1 MCRSA
6 MSPAQ
11 GVHQAPGLQR
21 EREQR
26 EREGESQRE
35 TERREKEG
43 VMGGDTERETEEG
56 RDAKRDGAAK
66 KRGRGGE
73 TETKKKEW
81 EETERGEKK
90 RDAETD
96 TEGGRVRDRERQRT
110 SYIPSFL
117 DLRFTS
123 SPPHQGFLSTASMD
137 FRW

>member
-1 MCRSA
+1 
-6 MSPAQ
+6 
-11 GVHQAPGLQR
+11 
-21 EREQR
+21 
-26 EREGESQRE
+26 
-35 TERREKEG
+35 
-43 VMGGDTERETEEG
+43 MGGDTERETEEG
-56 RDAKRDGAAK
+56 RDAKRDGAEK

>member
-1 MCRSA
+1 
-6 MSPAQ
+6 
-11 GVHQAPGLQR
+11 
-21 EREQR
+21 
-26 EREGESQRE
+26 
-35 TERREKEG
+35 
-43 VMGGDTERETEEG
+43 MGGDTERETEEG
-56 RDAKRDGAAK
+56 RDAKRDGAEK

-81 EETERGEKK
+81 EETERGEKQ

-123 SPPHQGFLSTASMD
+123 SPPHQGFLSTANWSPPPATVRCPLPWHPRRRD
-137 FRW
+137 QNVETDLEGKPRPQIPAAFNP